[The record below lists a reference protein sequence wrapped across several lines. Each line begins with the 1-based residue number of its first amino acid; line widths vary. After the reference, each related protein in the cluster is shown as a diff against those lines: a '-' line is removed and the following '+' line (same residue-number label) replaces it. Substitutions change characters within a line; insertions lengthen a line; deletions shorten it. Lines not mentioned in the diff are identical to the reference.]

1 LTFRWT
7 SEKLNLNNNLA
18 WFNQAMKIEFK
29 EVVPVPLK
37 NNYRPASDL
46 WGRQLV
52 FEAPNYYL
60 LKAPSGTGKSTFV
73 SFVCGIRTDYVG
85 TIFASDKN
93 FKSFSLKD
101 WSFWRASKLA
111 VVYQDLRLFHHLT
124 AMDNILITPDQHKP
138 TAAEIM
144 EMAKALGIAEK
155 MESKC
160 GTLSLGQQQRVAIIR
175 ALAQPFQLLLMDEP
189 FSHLDEDN
197 IRLACALI
205 ARKCKENNAGLILT
219 TLDEPYF
226 IQYTQQYNI

>member
-1 LTFRWT
+1 
-7 SEKLNLNNNLA
+7 
-18 WFNQAMKIEFK
+18 MKIDFSH
-29 EVVPVPLK
+29 VVPVPLK
-37 NNYRPASDL
+37 SNYRPASHL

-73 SFVCGIRTDYVG
+73 SFVCGIRTDYDG
-85 TIFASDKN
+85 NILASGKN
-93 FKSFSLKD
+93 FKSFTLKD
-101 WSFWRASKLA
+101 WSIWRSSSLA

-124 AMDNILITPDQHKP
+124 ALDNILITPHQPKP
-138 TAAEIM
+138 DTAEIM
-144 EMAKALGIAEK
+144 EMARALGIAEK
-155 MESKC
+155 MESRC

-175 ALAQPFQLLLMDEP
+175 ALVQPFQLLLMDEP

-197 IRLACALI
+197 IRLACTLI
-205 ARKCKENNAGLILT
+205 ERKCKERNAGLILT